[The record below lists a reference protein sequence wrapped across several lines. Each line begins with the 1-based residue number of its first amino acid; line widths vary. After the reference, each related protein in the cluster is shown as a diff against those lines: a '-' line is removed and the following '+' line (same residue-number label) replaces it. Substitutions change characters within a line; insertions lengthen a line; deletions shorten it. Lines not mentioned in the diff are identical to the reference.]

1 MASSAVAVVRTSPE
15 TVQEDYAKAMRAVGY
30 QDVLASDTETILKIN
45 LSWTKFY
52 PACSTPP
59 WALDAVCKT
68 MLDDGISTEQ
78 IHAVENKTVV
88 TDPWEG
94 AWNNKWLPVLEG
106 HGLEF
111 TALPEVEW
119 EVFNFKSPLLKL
131 NDILPDGIE
140 IPSMYI
146 GRNVIHLPTVKTH
159 GHSVTTGAIKNSF
172 GGLLKELRHYAHE
185 FMHEVLVDLL
195 YMQKELHPGL
205 FAVMDGTV
213 CGDGAGP
220 RTMIPRIQNVVL
232 ASEDQVAIDAI
243 AARLMGFNPLEI
255 PYLKMAQDR
264 GLGIADPS
272 KIEIVGI
279 DIADM
284 NFDFSTKKS
293 LVIWGDQ
300 MIRKGPLRPLRRLL
314 LHSPLMFWAPF
325 ASNLYHDGIW
335 YPTVGAKHI
344 REFMKT
350 GWGELFQS
358 YPAGD
363 KPAKRNYK
371 NTQKW
376 HHHAA

>member
-1 MASSAVAVVRTSPE
+1 MAKSAVAVMRTSPE
-15 TVQEDYAKAMRAVGY
+15 TVVPDYGKLMRSIGY
-30 QDVLASDTETILKIN
+30 TDSISKDNETIVKLN
-45 LSWTKFY
+45 LSWTKFF

-59 WALDAVCKT
+59 WAVDGVCQA
-68 MLDDGISTEQ
+68 LADDGFDSKKVFP
-78 IHAVENKTVV
+78 VENKTVV
-88 TDPWEG
+88 TDPWMG
-94 AWNNKWLPVLEG
+94 AYNNRWLPTLEK
-106 HGLEF
+106 HNLEF

-119 EVFNFKSPLLKL
+119 EVFKFKSPLLKL

-195 YMQKELHPGL
+195 YMQTEIHPGML
-205 FAVMDGTV
+205 AVMDGAV

-220 RTMIPRIQNVVL
+220 RTMIPREQNVIL
-232 ASEDQVAIDAI
+232 ASTDQVAIDAI

-264 GLGIADPS
+264 GLGMADPS

-279 DIADM
+279 DIEDLH
-284 NFDFSTKKS
+284 FDFSTKKS

-300 MIRKGPLRPLRRLL
+300 LIRKGPLRPLRRLL
-314 LHSPLMFWAPF
+314 LHSPLMVWAPA
-325 ASNLYHDGIW
+325 ASNLYHDGMW

-344 REFMKT
+344 RSFLKT
-350 GWGELFQS
+350 GWGELWES
-358 YPAGD
+358 YPTGG
-363 KPAKRNYK
+363 KPQKRKYD
-371 NTQKW
+371 NTKKW
-376 HHHAA
+376 QRHAV